1 MTIASSMAELIGH
14 TPLVRLNKLSVGL
27 GATLVAKLESMNPGG
42 SVKDRIARAMIEAAL
57 SEGRITKDSVV
68 VEPTSGNTGIG
79 LALICAIKGLKLV
92 LTMPESMSVERRTL
106 LKGYGAE
113 LVLTPASQGMKGAIA
128 KAGELVAE
136 LADKPGGAFMPM
148 QFENPANPQAHRSG
162 TALEIWDD
170 TAGAVDCFVAGVG
183 TGGTITG
190 VGQVLKQKKPG
201 VRIVAVEP
209 TDSPVLSGGAP
220 GPHKLQ
226 GIGAGFVPAVLDT
239 TVYDEIIQVGAED
252 AFATARRLM
261 LEEGVSCG
269 ISSGANAFA
278 AMQVAARPEMAGKMI
293 VFLVCDTG
301 ERYLSTPL
309 FADADESAQE
319 SLR

>member
-1 MTIASSMAELIGH
+1 MRIAQSMAELIGG
-14 TPLVRLNKLSVGL
+14 TPLVRLNSLSQGL
-27 GATLVAKLESMNPGG
+27 SATVLAKLESRNPGG
-42 SVKDRIARAMIEAAL
+42 SVKDRIGASMIEAAFAD
-57 SEGRITKDSVV
+57 GRINAASLI

-92 LTMPESMSVERRTL
+92 LTMPESMSVERRKL
-106 LKGYGAE
+106 LAAYGAQ
-113 LVLTPASQGMKGAIA
+113 LVLTPAAEGMKGAIKRA
-128 KAGELVAE
+128 EELVA
-136 LADKPGGAFMPM
+136 ATPGAFMPM
-148 QFENPANPQAHRSG
+148 QFENPANPAVHRAT

-170 TAGAVDCFVAGVG
+170 TEGGVDCFIAGVG

-209 TDSPVLSGGAP
+209 SDSPVLSGGKA
-220 GPHKLQ
+220 GPHKIQ
-226 GIGAGFVPAVLDT
+226 GIGAGFVPGILDT
-239 TVYDEIIQVGAED
+239 GIYDEIIQVDAAD

-261 LEEGVSCG
+261 REEGICCG

-278 AMQVAARPEMAGKMI
+278 ALQVAARPEMAGKVL
-293 VFLVCDTG
+293 VFIVCDTG

-309 FADADESAQE
+309 FAEGEEGA
-319 SLR
+319 